1 MNEKE
6 RALLN
11 FSRRIKT
18 IIEKAQQGKSAD
30 FASIKQDLE
39 WLKQDYNEELGGLE
53 TCDPDVTKFG
63 MVLREAESLI
73 SQADLTTYL

>member
-11 FSRRIKT
+11 FSKRMKT
-18 IIEKAQQGKSAD
+18 IIEKAEKGKSAD
-30 FASIKQDLE
+30 FAGIKQDLE

-63 MVLREAESLI
+63 TVLRQAESLI
-73 SQADLTTYL
+73 IQADPTTYL

>member
-11 FSRRIKT
+11 FSRRMTT
-18 IIEKAQQGKSAD
+18 ILDKAKQGKSAD
-30 FASIKQDLE
+30 FAGIKQDLE
-39 WLKQDYNEELGGLE
+39 WLKQDYNEELGVLE

-63 MVLREAESLI
+63 AALREAESLI
-73 SQADLTTYL
+73 SQADPTTYL